1 MPDAEPRPVLV
12 AVFEVSEHALPEI
25 FDQARA
31 GAEEALRAVV
41 DEPMEIAVRQDGRR
55 LIGTTTDGRAYDAVI
70 IEHQRPDRWSV
81 DRRPAPYVMVPVEA
95 AAAWEALGTPKQ
107 QRIVAAAK
115 RGEAWPDRRAARI
128 ALGWAW
134 SVIGPPGDR
143 VPKLPL
149 ALRPAAI
156 ANELITAVTT
166 PTGVSYEVSWVT
178 KRKARVIEKANL
190 AAGYDPG
197 VAPPAIETG

>member
-1 MPDAEPRPVLV
+1 VPDAEVKPVLI

-31 GAEEALRAVV
+31 DAEEALRAAM
-41 DEPMEIAVRQDGRR
+41 DERMEIAVRPDGRR

-95 AAAWEALGTPKQ
+95 ASAWDALGSRKQ
-107 QRIVAAAK
+107 TQIIDAAK
-115 RGEAWPDRRAARI
+115 RRQPWTDLAEART

-134 SVIGPPGDR
+134 SVIGPPDDR
-143 VPKLPL
+143 VPELPL

-156 ANELITAVTT
+156 ANELLTALTT

-178 KRKARVIEKANL
+178 KRKARAIEKANL

-197 VAPPAIETG
+197 VALPAIETG